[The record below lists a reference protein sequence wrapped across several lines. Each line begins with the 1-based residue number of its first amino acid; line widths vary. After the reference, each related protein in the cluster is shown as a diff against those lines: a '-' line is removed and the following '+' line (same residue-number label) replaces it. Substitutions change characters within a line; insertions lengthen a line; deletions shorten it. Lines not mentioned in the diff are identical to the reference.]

1 MKCLLSPR
9 RNLEFLVIALVL
21 IGLLPSCSYA
31 AAWRTVPYA
40 KLPGIPVDQTSIDLY
55 GCKRSADALVVYV
68 HGGAWIK
75 GDKKNVHAMPDYF
88 AGKNVCFASANYP
101 LQSPDRRSV
110 MDHQLD
116 ALAELNVWLSQ
127 ANIRPNHFRSISILG
142 HSAGAHLVALL
153 DKRYGWNSGVDNL
166 ILMDSASYDLSKK
179 FQDSSHGFKQLLA
192 KLLRLDEVSSGSRQ
206 AVLRRFSP
214 ALLPA
219 RSRLDGNLNVVLL
232 SGYRSAARAS
242 ARSLRE
248 SYRSMPGY
256 TVRTLDYPW
265 RHRDFPRKIGTDFDF
280 SRRLI
285 SFLRATA
292 G

>member
-1 MKCLLSPR
+1 M
-9 RNLEFLVIALVL
+9 ITLVL

-101 LQSPDRRSV
+101 LQSPDRRLV
-110 MDHQLD
+110 MDHQID
-116 ALAELNVWLSQ
+116 ALAALDSWLSQ
-127 ANIRPNHFRSISILG
+127 GKIRPDSFGRISILA

-153 DKRYGWNSGVDNL
+153 DKRYGWNTDIDNL
-166 ILMDSASYDLSKK
+166 ILMDSAAYDLSKK
-179 FQDSSHGFKQLLA
+179 FQDSSLGFKQLLEI
-192 KLLRLDEVSSGSRQ
+192 LLRLDKVSFGSRQ
-206 AVLRRFSP
+206 AVFRGFSP

-219 RSRLDGNLNVVLL
+219 RPRFPGNPLE
-232 SGYRSAARAS
+232 ARGAYLPHRQPS
-242 ARSLRE
+242 ARR
-248 SYRSMPGY
+248 
-256 TVRTLDYPW
+256 V
-265 RHRDFPRKIGTDFDF
+265 
-280 SRRLI
+280 
-285 SFLRATA
+285 
-292 G
+292 